1 MPCSYSL
8 LILVPL
14 NRLEIGF
21 SENSA
26 FIMSDDDTNDGVDDD
41 EEKDNDDGDE
51 VDDDHDYDDDDD
63 SDDEDGPWVDTS
75 TAHHNTLRWI
85 DRYLQAANMR
95 SKSISVKWWSI
106 DMSSRMSTISFVRR
120 DRT

>member
-26 FIMSDDDTNDGVDDD
+26 FIMSDDDTNDGDDDNEEEDDDDD
-41 EEKDNDDGDE
+41 EE
-51 VDDDHDYDDDDD
+51 VDMMMTTIVMMKMVANM
-63 SDDEDGPWVDTS
+63 PWVDTS

-85 DRYLQAANMR
+85 DRYLQAAKMR

-106 DMSSRMSTISFVRR
+106 DMSSRMSTISLVRR

>member
-1 MPCSYSL
+1 MMM
-8 LILVPL
+8 VM
-14 NRLEIGF
+14 RLMM
-21 SENSA
+21 
-26 FIMSDDDTNDGVDDD
+26 IMMMVY
-41 EEKDNDDGDE
+41 E
-51 VDDDHDYDDDDD
+51 VDMMMATIVMMKMVANM
-63 SDDEDGPWVDTS
+63 PWVDTS
-75 TAHHNTLRWI
+75 IAHHNTLRWI

>member
-1 MPCSYSL
+1 
-8 LILVPL
+8 
-14 NRLEIGF
+14 
-21 SENSA
+21 
-26 FIMSDDDTNDGVDDD
+26 MSDDDTNDGVDDD
-41 EEKDNDDGDE
+41 DDHDDGDE
-51 VDDDHDYDDDDD
+51 VDMMMTTIVMMKMVANM
-63 SDDEDGPWVDTS
+63 PWVDTS

-95 SKSISVKWWSI
+95 SKSISVKLWSI